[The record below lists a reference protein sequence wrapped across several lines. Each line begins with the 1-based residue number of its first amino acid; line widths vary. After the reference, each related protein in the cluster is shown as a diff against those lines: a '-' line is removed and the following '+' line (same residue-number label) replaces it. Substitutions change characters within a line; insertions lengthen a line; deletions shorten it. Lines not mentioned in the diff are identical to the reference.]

1 MFPIIT
7 EKLVSSL
14 DVFPNCKRIFD
25 RERFELDTHHEVFCL
40 ESALP
45 HDIFKCTVVDESC

>member
-45 HDIFKCTVVDESC
+45 HDIFKCTVVDVSC